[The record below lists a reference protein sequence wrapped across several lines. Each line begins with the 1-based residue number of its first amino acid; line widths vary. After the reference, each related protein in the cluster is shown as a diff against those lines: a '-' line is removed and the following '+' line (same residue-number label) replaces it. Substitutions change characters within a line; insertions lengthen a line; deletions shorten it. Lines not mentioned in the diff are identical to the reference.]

1 MMGHKNNKNMAMRY
15 WVTNNED
22 LIRIQDK
29 LDRSVLKGETFKEF
43 IDENKRLNNV
53 ILEGHMKSIT

>member
-1 MMGHKNNKNMAMRY
+1 MRY